1 MVVIIRSEPD
11 KGEEN
16 NTKQA
21 ESNHPLVR
29 FDFMPKSVSREEVE
43 KFIADSFPES
53 NEMETELISDRI
65 NRLAPL
71 YLAAAVLADMKKQ
84 GIDTTEKN
92 FISKFGSIG
101 REYRKA
107 LRELENEAG
116 IGRGLRLSDGF
127 PQDES
132 EHLRT
137 WTRMYVGASN
147 DMTLGSD
154 GLAQK
159 LGVLD
164 IDEKERSEDNER
176 LITLGP
182 SSSDIV
188 GVELPKS
195 VKINTHK
202 LFRDTKVIDLP
213 EWFDRND
220 VDRIMHFLIEN
231 AKEEVRWMKF
241 VLSQTEAYAGADAR
255 DIVNKEIENVR
266 SRKSP
271 SSRWK
276 NQDGESINE
285 FIDRISK
292 SAEDLQEEDREQLIL
307 DMLEKRISP
316 TVASTL
322 GRLKELGL
330 VVPYRKGRFLYYKS
344 TDLGKGWI
352 KEFDKHD

>member
-21 ESNHPLVR
+21 ESNHPLIR
-29 FDFMPKSVSREEVE
+29 FDFMPESVSGEEVE
-43 KFIADSFPES
+43 QFIHDSFPES

-71 YLAAAVLADMKKQ
+71 YLAATVLADMKKQ

-92 FISKFGSIG
+92 FILEFGSIG
-101 REYRKA
+101 RQYRKA

-127 PQDES
+127 PQDER

-147 DMTLGSD
+147 DMTLGSG

-164 IDEKERSEDNER
+164 VDEKERSEHNEP

-188 GVELPKS
+188 SVELPKS
-195 VKINTHK
+195 VTIKTHE
-202 LFRDTKVIDLP
+202 LFRGAKIVDLP
-213 EWFDRND
+213 EWFKQND
-220 VDRIMHFLIEN
+220 VERIMNFLIEN
-231 AKEEVRWMKF
+231 AKQEVRWMKF
-241 VLSQTEAYAGADAR
+241 VLSQTEAYTGADAR
-255 DIVNKEIENVR
+255 DIVNKEIENIR

-276 NQDGESINE
+276 NQDGESINDVIE
-285 FIDRISK
+285 RVSK
-292 SAEDLQEEDREQLIL
+292 SAKDLQEEDREQLIF
-307 DMLEKRISP
+307 DVLEKRISP

-330 VVPYRKGRFLYYKS
+330 VLPYRKGRFLYYKS
-344 TDLGKGWI
+344 TDLGKKWI

>member
-1 MVVIIRSEPD
+1 CPGCGEGNMVVIIRSDSETMSP
-11 KGEEN
+11 KS
-16 NTKQA
+16 QI
-21 ESNHPLVR
+21 S
-29 FDFMPKSVSREEVE
+29 FDFMPESITDEEVSQ
-43 KFIADSFPES
+43 FIRESFPES

-71 YLAAAVLADMKKQ
+71 YLAATVLVDMKKQ

-92 FISKFGSIG
+92 FISEFGSIG
-101 REYRKA
+101 RQYRKA

-164 IDEKERSEDNER
+164 IDEKERSEDNEP
-176 LITLGP
+176 LITLGS

-188 GVELPKS
+188 SIELPKS
-195 VKINTHK
+195 ITIKTHK
-202 LFRDTKVIDLP
+202 LFRETKIVDLP
-213 EWFDRND
+213 EWFDKND
-220 VDRIMHFLIEN
+220 VNRIMSFLIEN
-231 AKEEVRWMKF
+231 AKEEVRWMKS
-241 VLSQTEAYAGADAR
+241 VLSQTEGYTGADAR
-255 DIVNKEIENVR
+255 DIVNKEIEYVR

-276 NQDGESINE
+276 NQNGEPIHE
-285 FIDRISK
+285 VIDRISESGK
-292 SAEDLQEEDREQLIL
+292 DLQEEDREQLIF

-344 TDLGKGWI
+344 TDLGRFWI
-352 KEFDKHD
+352 QEFDKHD

>member
-11 KGEEN
+11 KGEV
-16 NTKQA
+16 K
-21 ESNHPLVR
+21 
-29 FDFMPKSVSREEVE
+29 FDFMPESISGEEVE
-43 KFIADSFPES
+43 QFIHDSFPES

-71 YLAAAVLADMKKQ
+71 YLAATVLVDMKKQ
-84 GIDTTEKN
+84 GIDATEKN

-101 REYRKA
+101 RQYRKA
-107 LRELENEAG
+107 LRELENKAG

-127 PQDES
+127 PPDEEDGS
-132 EHLRT
+132 TEKERKNAAEHLRT

-164 IDEKERSEDNER
+164 IDEKERSEDNEP

-182 SSSDIV
+182 SSSGIV
-188 GVELPKS
+188 SVDLPKS
-195 VKINTHK
+195 IKINTHK
-202 LFRDTKVIDLP
+202 LFAETKIVDLP
-213 EWFDRND
+213 EWFDEND
-220 VDRIMHFLIEN
+220 VDRIMCFLIEN

-241 VLSQTEAYAGADAR
+241 VLSQTEGYTGADAR
-255 DIVNKEIENVR
+255 DIVNKEIENIR

-276 NQDGESINE
+276 NQDGESINDV
-285 FIDRISK
+285 IDRT
-292 SAEDLQEEDREQLIL
+292 AEDLQEEDREQLIL

-344 TDLGKGWI
+344 TNLGKNWI
-352 KEFDKHD
+352 KEFDKQD

>member
-1 MVVIIRSEPD
+1 MVVVIRSEPD
-11 KGEEN
+11 KVEV
-16 NTKQA
+16 K
-21 ESNHPLVR
+21 
-29 FDFMPKSVSREEVE
+29 FDFMPESISGEEVE
-43 KFIADSFPES
+43 QFIHDSFPES
-53 NEMETELISDRI
+53 NEMDTELISDRI

-71 YLAAAVLADMKKQ
+71 YLAVTVLADMKKH
-84 GIDTTEKN
+84 GIDATEKN

-101 REYRKA
+101 RQYRKA
-107 LRELENEAG
+107 LRELENEQG

-132 EHLRT
+132 EDKNNMHLRT

-159 LGVLD
+159 LNVLD
-164 IDEKERSEDNER
+164 IDEKERSEDNEP

-188 GVELPKS
+188 SVELPKS
-195 VKINTHK
+195 VTIKTHK
-202 LFRDTKVIDLP
+202 LFRDTKMVDLP
-213 EWFDRND
+213 EWFDNND
-220 VDRIMHFLIEN
+220 VKRIMNFLIEN

-241 VLSQTEAYAGADAR
+241 VLSQTEAYSGADAR

-276 NQDGESINE
+276 NQDGESINDV
-285 FIDRISK
+285 IGRISK
-292 SAEDLQEEDREQLIL
+292 SAEDLQEEDREQLIF

-330 VVPYRKGRFLYYKS
+330 VVPYRRGRFLYYKS
-344 TDLGKGWI
+344 TELGKSWI
-352 KEFDKHD
+352 KQFDKHD

>member
-1 MVVIIRSEPD
+1 MVVIIRSDSETMSP
-11 KGEEN
+11 KS
-16 NTKQA
+16 QP
-21 ESNHPLVR
+21 S
-29 FDFMPKSVSREEVE
+29 FDFMPESITDEEVSQ
-43 KFIADSFPES
+43 FIRESFPES
-53 NEMETELISDRI
+53 NDMETELISDRI

-71 YLAAAVLADMKKQ
+71 YLAATVLADMKKQ

-92 FISKFGSIG
+92 FISEFGSIG

-132 EHLRT
+132 QDTDNMHLRT

-164 IDEKERSEDNER
+164 IDENERSEDNER

-195 VKINTHK
+195 VTIKTHK
-202 LFRDTKVIDLP
+202 LFSDTKIVDLP

-241 VLSQTEAYAGADAR
+241 VLSQTEAYTGADAR

-292 SAEDLQEEDREQLIL
+292 SAEDLQEEDREKLIL

-344 TDLGKGWI
+344 TDLGKNWI